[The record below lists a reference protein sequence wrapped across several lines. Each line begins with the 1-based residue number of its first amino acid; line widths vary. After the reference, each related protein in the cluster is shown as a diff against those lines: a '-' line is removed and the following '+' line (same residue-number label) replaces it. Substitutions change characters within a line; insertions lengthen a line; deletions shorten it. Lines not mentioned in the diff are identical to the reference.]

1 MLWPTI
7 SATIRQYYKNMKGK
21 TDKTKEQ
28 NSHFAVLFKLALIV
42 FTS

>member
-21 TDKTKEQ
+21 TDTTKEE
-28 NSHFAVLFKLALIV
+28 NSHFTILFKLALII